1 MFCWSDY
8 KSSEDDSVVVV
19 VACVVSAVVVVAI
32 VGVVVGVCAYKQ
44 HSAQMRY
51 KLSHTFGVSLTL
63 QTKELTQ
70 SSQGCTPVGMWGDR
84 TGLSDLIPNT

>member
-1 MFCWSDY
+1 M
-8 KSSEDDSVVVV
+8 VV

-51 KLSHTFGVSLTL
+51 NIPSLLVVVDLDLDLDPVLLL
-63 QTKELTQ
+63 QGEI
-70 SSQGCTPVGMWGDR
+70 DA
-84 TGLSDLIPNT
+84 